1 MYTGLYNRN
10 RKGRKNSF
18 VDPGELLEDGIL
30 VLGLEERLAGD
41 DLLMEFVTEL
51 MNWNRVYNLT
61 SVRKPTD
68 IVTRHIID
76 SLSILPHLQGQR
88 ILDIGTGAG
97 LPGIPLA
104 IACPE
109 REFVLLDSSSKKL
122 RFVQQTLGILKLDNV
137 TLVNKRVDE
146 YRPDELFDTIV
157 CRAFSDLPDFHR
169 FASPL
174 CNDDGRLL
182 AMKGIYPMTEVESL
196 EDKDVITD
204 AIALKVPGLEAERH
218 LIVMR
223 PKNGSQAAAS
233 EGRAE
238 QQ

>member
-18 VDPGELLEDGIL
+18 VDPGDLLEDGIL
-30 VLGLEERLAGD
+30 ELGLEERLGGD
-41 DLLMEFVTEL
+41 ELLMMFVTEL

-68 IVTRHIID
+68 IVTRHILD
-76 SLSILPHLQGQR
+76 SLSILDHLHGDR
-88 ILDIGTGAG
+88 ILDVGTGAG

-137 TLVNKRVDE
+137 TLENARVDE
-146 YRPDELFDTIV
+146 YRPEKLFDTIV
-157 CRAFSDLPDFHR
+157 CRAFSDLPDFYRNTSH
-169 FASPL
+169 L
-174 CNDDGRLL
+174 CNSGGCML
-182 AMKGIYPMTEVESL
+182 AMKGVYPMTEVESL
-196 EDKDVITD
+196 EDKSVISDVVS
-204 AIALKVPGLEAERH
+204 LKVPGLDAERH
-218 LIVMR
+218 LVKMH
-223 PKNGSQAAAS
+223 PVVNGSDTGQPA
-233 EGRAE
+233 
-238 QQ
+238 

>member
-30 VLGLEERLAGD
+30 ELGLEERLGGD
-41 DLLMEFVTEL
+41 ELLMEFVAEL

-61 SVRKPTD
+61 SVRKPAD
-68 IVTRHIID
+68 IVTRHILD
-76 SLSILPHLQGQR
+76 SLSILEHLRGDR
-88 ILDIGTGAG
+88 ILDVGTGAG

-137 TLVNKRVDE
+137 TLENARVDE
-146 YRPDELFDTIV
+146 YRPESLFDTIV
-157 CRAFSDLPDFHR
+157 CRAFSDLPDFYR
-169 FASPL
+169 NTSRL
-174 CNDDGRLL
+174 CNSGGCIL
-182 AMKGIYPMTEVESL
+182 AMKGVYPMTEVESL
-196 EDKDVITD
+196 DDRSVISDVV
-204 AIALKVPGLEAERH
+204 ALKVPGLDAERH
-218 LIVMR
+218 LVKMH
-223 PKNGSQAAAS
+223 PTVNDSDTGSPA
-233 EGRAE
+233 
-238 QQ
+238 

>member
-10 RKGRKNSF
+10 RKGRKNTF

-30 VLGLEERLAGD
+30 ELGLEERLGGD
-41 DLLMEFVTEL
+41 ELLMEFVTEL

-68 IVTRHIID
+68 IVTRHILD
-76 SLSILPHLQGQR
+76 SLSILEHLRGDR
-88 ILDIGTGAG
+88 ILDVGTGAG

-137 TLVNKRVDE
+137 TLENARVDE
-146 YRPDELFDTIV
+146 YRPDALFDTIV
-157 CRAFSDLPDFHR
+157 CRAFSDLPDFYR
-169 FASPL
+169 NTSRL
-174 CNDDGRLL
+174 CNSGGCML
-182 AMKGIYPMTEVESL
+182 AMKGVYPMTEVESL
-196 EDKDVITD
+196 EDKSIISDVVS
-204 AIALKVPGLEAERH
+204 LKVPGLDAERH
-218 LIVMR
+218 LVKMQ
-223 PKNGSQAAAS
+223 PVVNGSDAGDQ
-233 EGRAE
+233 E
-238 QQ
+238 